1 MMIESLTSENLCRK
15 RVVRSETALEGGA
28 EGALST
34 SPLGIWGFRKKRK
47 RIYIFE
53 VKFDYLDLKS
63 QLGLCKVGV
72 LLADL
77 FLVGGNV

>member
-1 MMIESLTSENLCRK
+1 MPEEGGK
-15 RVVRSETALEGGA
+15 VRDCVGGGA

-34 SPLGIWGFRKKRK
+34 SPLGIWGFRKK

-77 FLVGGNV
+77 FLEGGNV

>member
-1 MMIESLTSENLCRK
+1 MPEEGGK
-15 RVVRSETALEGGA
+15 VRDCVRGGA

-34 SPLGIWGFRKKRK
+34 SPLGIWGFRKK